1 MYYLGNYQPIQMAHH
16 GRNYD
21 AEDDTT
27 HQEAD
32 ERAEEAGEQAQYHLA
47 AKEEAAQGLM
57 TVHLTEVALDR
68 CGLGRKTCQ

>member
-16 GRNYD
+16 GSNYD

-47 AKEEAAQGLM
+47 A
-57 TVHLTEVALDR
+57 
-68 CGLGRKTCQ
+68 